1 MRWSYCGFRRGVAH
15 VSMAVS
21 TFGSATLKSQVSN
34 EEEMNC
40 GEEQS
45 CARAGLKKCFS
56 CSILFVV
63 FAMGFP
69 FSYWMSHR
77 CELCFA
83 SLFFLGFSVGH
94 YQLVVLLPIGSFT
107 TNW

>member
-1 MRWSYCGFRRGVAH
+1 
-15 VSMAVS
+15 MAVS

-40 GEEQS
+40 GEEQEL
-45 CARAGLKKCFS
+45 CAQDLKNVFLVQFCLLFS
-56 CSILFVV
+56 PW
-63 FAMGFP
+63 GFP
-69 FSYWMSHR
+69 SSYWMSHR

>member
-40 GEEQS
+40 GEEQEL
-45 CARAGLKKCFS
+45 CAGLQKCFFV
-56 CSILFVV
+56 FVV
-63 FAMGFP
+63 FARGFP
-69 FSYWMSHR
+69 SSYWMSHR

-83 SLFFLGFSVGH
+83 SLFFFIRIFCGA
-94 YQLVVLLPIGSFT
+94 LPIGSFT

>member
-69 FSYWMSHR
+69 FK
-77 CELCFA
+77 LLDVT
-83 SLFFLGFSVGH
+83 SLRTVEYLQ
-94 YQLVVLLPIGSFT
+94 YTIWYLL
-107 TNW
+107 NHLE

>member
-1 MRWSYCGFRRGVAH
+1 
-15 VSMAVS
+15 MAVS

-69 FSYWMSHR
+69 FKLLDVTSLR
-77 CELCFA
+77 TVFCL
-83 SLFFLGFSVGH
+83 SLFFRIFCGA
-94 YQLVVLLPIGSFT
+94 LPIGSFT